1 MYGTTPVAT
10 HDAITMKELVQ
21 CSIHRNVTEAVS
33 AHLGAKPHCMMI
45 LAVALLPAVQFRATN
60 QSAKGRPHASKNGRN
75 PDFGLPWW
83 LSSKESA
90 CNAGAEGDRDS
101 IPGPGKYPGR
111 GNNNPLQYS
120 CLLNSMDRGAWWA
133 PGCGVAKS
141 QTLLKW
147 LNSSTK
153 IR

>member
-10 HDAITMKELVQ
+10 HNTITMKELVQ

-33 AHLGAKPHCMMI
+33 AHLGQKPHCLLT
-45 LAVALLPAVQFRATN
+45 LAVALLPALQFRVAN
-60 QSAKGRPHASKNGRN
+60 QSAKGQPHASKNGRN

-101 IPGPGKYPGR
+101 IPE
-111 GNNNPLQYS
+111 
-120 CLLNSMDRGAWWA
+120 
-133 PGCGVAKS
+133 
-141 QTLLKW
+141 
-147 LNSSTK
+147 
-153 IR
+153 